1 MATSSVANI
10 LNYGATGNGVTDDSL
25 IEGGI
30 VAPNGPSKWK
40 GGNDSLILFENVNGL
55 IINGSGTIDGR
66 GQPWWDASCAGHPQ
80 FKTLKFRFCTK
91 VKVLNILVIN
101 SPQVHVLVW
110 NSQNVEINNLSI
122 TSPPLSPNTDGI
134 HIEASTNIIV
144 IHSLIRAGDD
154 CVSIGDQSSF
164 IHVGKG
170 IVQHATFNNLNFH
183 DVQNPI
189 LIDQHYCFDPRGCK
203 DLATAV
209 HIDNVTFSNAIGT
222 SSTEIAM
229 NLNCSKSVP
238 CTNINFKEIRLTP
251 SKPLK
256 VIQSSCNNAQGTTT
270 GVVQPA
276 SCLHP

>member
-1 MATSSVANI
+1 MGVALLMDVVNPGGMPLVLVI
-10 LNYGATGNGVTDDSL
+10 LNLRYTN
-25 IEGGI
+25 II
-30 VAPNGPSKWK
+30 
-40 GGNDSLILFENVNGL
+40 GL
-55 IINGSGTIDGR
+55 GCYDRRPT
-66 GQPWWDASCAGHPQ
+66 
-80 FKTLKFRFCTK
+80 TLKFRFCTK
-91 VKVLNILVIN
+91 VRVLNILVIN

-154 CVSIGDQSSF
+154 CISIGDQSSF
-164 IHVGKG
+164 IHVSNLLCGPGHG
-170 IVQHATFNNLNFH
+170 ISIGSLGIGGSVANVHNI
-183 DVQNPI
+183 DVHGAHFYGTTNGVRIKTYQ
-189 LIDQHYCFDPRGCK
+189 
-203 DLATAV
+203 ATAV

>member
-1 MATSSVANI
+1 MCSIGSLGIGGSVASVHNI
-10 LNYGATGNGVTDDSL
+10 DVHGAHFYGTTNGVR
-25 IEGGI
+25 I
-30 VAPNGPSKWK
+30 
-40 GGNDSLILFENVNGL
+40 
-55 IINGSGTIDGR
+55 
-66 GQPWWDASCAGHPQ
+66 
-80 FKTLKFRFCTK
+80 KTY
-91 VKVLNILVIN
+91 
-101 SPQVHVLVW
+101 Q
-110 NSQNVEINNLSI
+110 
-122 TSPPLSPNTDGI
+122 
-134 HIEASTNIIV
+134 
-144 IHSLIRAGDD
+144 
-154 CVSIGDQSSF
+154 
-164 IHVGKG
+164 VGKG

-189 LIDQHYCFDPRGCK
+189 LIDQHYCFDPR
-203 DLATAV
+203 V